1 MKKTFLAVLAAMV
14 ILAVLAV
21 SMVGCATT
29 KKGMWQGDWNWP
41 YLKWAAETH
50 LDSDLPKT
58 IIQNKNGTVL
68 IFQ

>member
-1 MKKTFLAVLAAMV
+1 MKKIFLVVL
-14 ILAVLAV
+14 ILTVASGLLA
-21 SMVGCATT
+21 GCATV
-29 KKGMWQGDWNWP
+29 KKGMWQGDWNWD